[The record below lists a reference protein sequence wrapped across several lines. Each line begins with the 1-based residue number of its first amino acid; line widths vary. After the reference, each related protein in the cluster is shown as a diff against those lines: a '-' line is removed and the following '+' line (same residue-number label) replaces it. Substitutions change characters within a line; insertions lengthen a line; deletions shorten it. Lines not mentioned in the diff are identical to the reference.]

1 MAVKSRVSNLQSCL
15 NPYRSI
21 LVALFLVVI
30 FQNSWIELLDK
41 YIIPIVSQIPNNN
54 PIIAS
59 CFFLF
64 SVLICCF
71 NYKQLYRAKYLIT
84 PTLLV
89 EISVLGVYT
98 YLIYDSHY
106 DFYGYK
112 SIDYVSIFLTPFFLS
127 EVLRWIKVWKEKYQK
142 RTIHEDFPNCS
153 FLIDT
158 PCEDVCF
165 VEERGA
171 YAEFLIQF
179 IFGTFHSYGRE
190 DLQSNPFINKGSF
203 VINVGEEYGYG
214 KTSFFAL
221 MHKKLTDIWNDQ
233 YISFCYQP
241 WLCENESAMVT
252 ELFYRFR
259 EALSPYAPQ
268 VNKNI
273 ANYIRILL
281 DKSDNVFVHFFKTV
295 FFQSSSMHVEREKL
309 KDTIA
314 GLSKPIIVF
323 IDDVDRLQK
332 EELLT
337 LLNLVRDTAD
347 FQNVFYIMAAD
358 KDHLTNCLG
367 DCNITNP
374 SKYLKKIINYEFLL
388 PANDGIVTTLLQ
400 EKLTFILSKYI
411 EKEDVL
417 NIVVSSI
424 TNHENINVVFCNIR
438 DIKRILN
445 DYMVTLAVIKSNP
458 REGNI
463 DYKELFLLTIIKS
476 IRPEVYKLLRD
487 NGEQLLCPNNDIY
500 ILDPNYSD
508 IHNEKILATIREA
521 GKIASTNGN
530 VTTKENKC
538 KTIDDVMMSFQ
549 QFNDEFVAHSLR
561 YLFSSQR
568 SFGDDINIKHKE
580 SYYRYFAGQLRKNQL
595 SNLEVEQILCY
606 DEEKFQK
613 QIKIIFENHKT
624 DSFITRMME
633 WSKKWRNSPI
643 VFLRN
648 ICLFIEDDFRD
659 EFSKSP
665 YGLDKRDFEDKF
677 YYASR
682 IKYSQILYNLYSEGA
697 TCKIDEAEKELLHR
711 FLMEDAHYEFSAR
724 TLSSL
729 LGQYPNIKV
738 VEYDIL
744 VSWRRELIKQF
755 IQNCLKDCQDPFKDE
770 ILDVIH
776 VLRDG
781 PFDSHYWDKE
791 FADYLSNISDY
802 WVWFERL
809 VTYEDGKFILNTKYI
824 RQLDFF
830 TVGNFMH
837 IINNCT
843 ENIQQDERV
852 KDLMSLIPF
861 ENLGDIKDIENHPSL
876 LYIKNKYDSRK

>member
-30 FQNSWIELLDK
+30 LQNTWIELLDK

-71 NYKQLYRAKYLIT
+71 NYKQLYGAKYLIT

-179 IFGTFHSYGRE
+179 IFGTFHSYGKE

-252 ELFYRFR
+252 ELFNRFR
-259 EALSPYAPQ
+259 EELSPYAPQ
-268 VNKNI
+268 INKNI
-273 ANYIRILL
+273 ANYIRTLL
-281 DKSDNVFVHFFKTV
+281 DNNDNVFIHFFRTV
-295 FFQSSSMHVEREKL
+295 FCQSSSMHEEREKL
-309 KDTIA
+309 KGTIA
-314 GLSKPIIVF
+314 EFEKPIIVF

-358 KDHLTNCLG
+358 KVHLTNCLE
-367 DCNITNP
+367 DCGISNP
-374 SKYLKKIINYEFLL
+374 DKYLKKIINYEFVL
-388 PANDGIVTTLLQ
+388 PANEGVVMTFLQ
-400 EKLTFILSKYI
+400 EKLTLVLSKYI
-411 EKEDVL
+411 EVAEEVNK
-417 NIVVSSI
+417 NVSSI
-424 TNHENINVVFCNIR
+424 VNHENIGFAFSNIR
-438 DIKRILN
+438 DVKRILN
-445 DYMVTLAVIKSNP
+445 DYMLALSVIKRGP
-458 REGNI
+458 EEDI
-463 DYKELFLLTIIKS
+463 DYKDLFLLTIIKAL
-476 IRPEVYKLLRD
+476 RPDIYKVLRD
-487 NGEQLLCPNNDIY
+487 HDDQLLCLSNDIY
-500 ILDPNYSD
+500 ILKSKCIDV
-508 IHNEKILATIREA
+508 HNENLSEVIREA
-521 GKIASTNGN
+521 KGIVNGKLDSHDTVKEKKYETFDDMMISFKKTND
-530 VTTKENKC
+530 K
-538 KTIDDVMMSFQ
+538 
-549 QFNDEFVAHSLR
+549 FVADSLR
-561 YLFSSQR
+561 YLFASQR
-568 SFGDDINIKHKE
+568 VYGDEIRLQHKE
-580 SYYRYFAGQLRKNQL
+580 FYYRYFSGQLKKNQL
-595 SNLEVEQILCY
+595 LYLEVEAILN
-606 DEEKFQK
+606 DNEENFLKN
-613 QIKIIFENHKT
+613 IKDVISSNKT
-624 DSFITRMME
+624 ESFIVRMNY
-633 WSKKWRNSPI
+633 WSKKWEKSQFEFVKKIFLFTEEYRQSLMTTQKNIEINSI
-643 VFLRN
+643 SLGKKIFK
-648 ICLFIEDDFRD
+648 E
-659 EFSKSP
+659 
-665 YGLDKRDFEDKF
+665 
-677 YYASR
+677 
-682 IKYSQILYNLYSEGA
+682 IKYSQMLYDLY
-697 TCKIDEAEKELLHR
+697 KINSNHVIDDVEKELLHD
-711 FLMEDAHYEFSAR
+711 FLKENGHYDFSAT
-724 TLSSL
+724 TLNALHDCLYYGLAIRYEELDLWRNELVFLFIMKHFDDSPISL
-729 LGQYPNIKV
+729 KEEVL
-738 VEYDIL
+738 DIIPLLRGNL
-744 VSWRRELIKQF
+744 VR
-755 IQNCLKDCQDPFKDE
+755 
-770 ILDVIH
+770 
-776 VLRDG
+776 G
-781 PFDSHYWDKE
+781 AWDKE
-791 FADYLSNISDY
+791 FANYLSCNPDFMS
-802 WVWFERL
+802 WFENM
-809 VTYEDGKFILNTKYI
+809 VIYKK
-824 RQLDFF
+824 
-830 TVGNFMH
+830 GNFSWNDKYMEQLNFRFIGNFEDLISCCKAH
-837 IINNCT
+837 
-843 ENIQQDERV
+843 IQQDERI
-852 KDLMSLIPF
+852 KDLMKLIRFPSLESVDEEVHPF
-861 ENLGDIKDIENHPSL
+861 L
-876 LYIKNKYDSRK
+876 LYIRKKCEFED